1 MWHIDEPG
9 AWQIV
14 GMQCAS
20 LAQEGISMDF
30 TDKVVLIT
38 GASRGIGRAIA
49 QRFARHGA
57 HIAIH
62 YNRDRE
68 AAEQTH
74 GSLSGGSH
82 IIVQADVAQAE
93 AVEEMLHTVAREM
106 GRIHVV
112 VNNAA
117 INEWQ
122 PILRI
127 DYAKWH
133 DVWQR
138 TLDTNLVGPAN
149 IMFCVAPHMVE
160 HGGGH
165 IVNISSRGA
174 FRGAPKSPAYA
185 ASKAGLNSMSQ
196 SLAQALAPHNIFV
209 YVVAPGFVETDMSA
223 SILSS
228 PRGEAIRQQSPLNRV
243 GRPDEV
249 ASMVVF
255 LASGEADFATGT
267 IVDVNGASYLR
278 S

>member
-1 MWHIDEPG
+1 VAYRREQQAEKKETG
-9 AWQIV
+9 
-14 GMQCAS
+14 
-20 LAQEGISMDF
+20 MDF
-30 TDKVVLIT
+30 TNKVVLVT

-49 QRFARHGA
+49 QRFAQFGA
-57 HIAIH
+57 RIAIH
-62 YNRDRE
+62 YNQDRE
-68 AAEQTH
+68 AAEQTRL
-74 GSLSGGSH
+74 SLAGGSH
-82 IIVQADVAQAE
+82 QIFPANVGQAE
-93 AVEEMLHTVAREM
+93 TVEQLVKTIVRDM
-106 GRIHVV
+106 GSLNIV

-127 DYAKWH
+127 DYAQWN
-133 DVWQR
+133 DVWRR

-149 IMFCVAPHMVE
+149 VMFHAARPMIE
-160 HGGGH
+160 QGGGH

-185 ASKAGLNSMSQ
+185 ASKAALNSMSQ

-223 SILSS
+223 SILAS

-243 GRPDEV
+243 GRPEEV
-249 ASMVVF
+249 AALVVF

>member
-1 MWHIDEPG
+1 
-9 AWQIV
+9 
-14 GMQCAS
+14 
-20 LAQEGISMDF
+20 MDF
-30 TDKVVLIT
+30 SGKVVLVT
-38 GASRGIGRAIA
+38 GASRGIGRAVA
-49 QRFARHGA
+49 QRFARHSA
-57 HIAIH
+57 RIAVH
-62 YNRDRE
+62 YNRDQV
-68 AAEQTH
+68 AAEQTLA
-74 GSLSGGSH
+74 SLSGGPH
-82 IIVQADVAQAE
+82 QTFQADIAQGE
-93 AVEEMLHTVAREM
+93 AVENLVSTVIREM

-127 DYAKWH
+127 DYAKWQ

-149 IMFCVAPHMVE
+149 LMFCVASHMVE

-185 ASKAGLNSMSQ
+185 ASKAALNSMSQ

-223 SILSS
+223 SILAS
-228 PRGEAIRQQSPLNRV
+228 PRGEAIRQQSPLGRV
-243 GRPDEV
+243 GRPEEV
-249 ASMVVF
+249 ASMVTF

-267 IVDVNGASYLR
+267 IVDINGASYLR

>member
-1 MWHIDEPG
+1 
-9 AWQIV
+9 
-14 GMQCAS
+14 
-20 LAQEGISMDF
+20 MDF
-30 TDKVVLIT
+30 TEKVVLVT

-49 QRFARHGA
+49 QRFAAYGA
-57 HIAIH
+57 RVAVH
-62 YNRDRE
+62 YHRDRE
-68 AAEQTH
+68 AAEQTRL
-74 GSLSGGSH
+74 SLSGGSH
-82 IIVQADVAQAE
+82 QIFQADVGQAE
-93 AVEEMLHTVAREM
+93 AAEQLVTSVVRHM
-106 GRIHVV
+106 GKINVV

-127 DYAKWH
+127 DYGQWR

-138 TLDTNLVGPAN
+138 TLDTNVTGPAN
-149 IMFCVAPHMVE
+149 VTFHAARHMVE
-160 HGGGH
+160 QGGGH

-185 ASKAGLNSMSQ
+185 ASKAALNAMSQ
-196 SLAQALAPHNIFV
+196 SLAQALAPHNVFV
-209 YVVAPGFVETDMSA
+209 YVVAPGFVATDMSA
-223 SILSS
+223 SILAS

-243 GRPDEV
+243 GRPEEV
-249 ASMVVF
+249 ASIVVF